1 MRYPQILERPADRA
15 RAAQASSNGHA
26 RGIRER
32 NRALVLRTLME
43 QSALS
48 RADLS
53 RLTGLARPT
62 VSDVVRDLLADGVIR
77 ESGPSQESRPESPP

>member
-1 MRYPQILERPADRA
+1 MRYPQILERAADRT
-15 RAAQASSNGHA
+15 RDAQTSSNGHA

-48 RADLS
+48 RAELS

-77 ESGPSQESRPESPP
+77 RADPVRSPGRESPP